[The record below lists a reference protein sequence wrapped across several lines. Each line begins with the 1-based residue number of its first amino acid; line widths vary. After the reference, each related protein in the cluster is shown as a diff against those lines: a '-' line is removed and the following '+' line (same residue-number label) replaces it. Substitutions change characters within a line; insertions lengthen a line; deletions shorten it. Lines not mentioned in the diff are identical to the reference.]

1 MEGTRENHE
10 LKGLYG
16 IVNKLERNKSFQN
29 MKSWTRFGL
38 ELNKYPSWDLNAQ
51 PECWRSKS
59 RSNSLIENILNLYV
73 TPF

>member
-29 MKSWTRFGL
+29 MKSWTRVGQ

-51 PECWRSKS
+51 PGLE
-59 RSNSLIENILNLYV
+59 E
-73 TPF
+73 